1 MIKIWFLDSFFNYLR
16 ACKTQ
21 SMLVTTPAIVISA
34 LKYGEADLIVKAYT
48 YSDGLKTYM
57 LKGVLKSKKGKFKAS
72 QFQLLTQLEIVANHR
87 NQGKME
93 YLKDAKI
100 LHPYSNLH
108 TNMVKATMLI
118 FLAEVL
124 KNVIKEEE
132 PNKALFH
139 YLENALLWLDLND
152 KIANFHLLFLLN
164 LSRYLGFYPDAA
176 SKDLP
181 YFNLLEGVFE
191 LKSINNYCIEG
202 RNVEILRQLL
212 GINFDALNEVKLNQK
227 ARSNFLNMLL
237 LYYELQSEG
246 FKKPK
251 SLAVLNEIYS

>member
-1 MIKIWFLDSFFNYLR
+1 MI
-16 ACKTQ
+16 
-21 SMLVTTPAIVISA
+21 VTTPAIVISA

-93 YLKDAKI
+93 YLKDAKV
-100 LHPYSNLH
+100 LHTYTSLH
-108 TNMVKATMLI
+108 TNMVKGTMLM

-124 KNVIKEEE
+124 KNAIREEE
-132 PNKALFH
+132 TNPQLFN
-139 YLENALLWLDLND
+139 YLESSLMWLDLHD

-164 LSRYLGFYPDAA
+164 LSRYLGFYPDTA
-176 SKDLP
+176 SKELT
-181 YFNLLEGVFE
+181 YFNLLDGIFE
-191 LKSINNYCIEG
+191 MNSVNNYCIDG
-202 RNVEILRQLL
+202 RNVEILRQFL
-212 GINFDALNEVKLNQK
+212 GINFDALNEVKLNQQS
-227 ARSNFLNMLL
+227 RSNFLNMLL
-237 LYYELQSEG
+237 LYFELHIEG

-251 SLAVLNEIYS
+251 SLAVLNEIFS

>member
-1 MIKIWFLDSFFNYLR
+1 
-16 ACKTQ
+16 
-21 SMLVTTPAIVISA
+21 MLVTTPAIVISA

-93 YLKDAKI
+93 YLKDAKV
-100 LHPYSNLH
+100 LHTYTSLH
-108 TNMVKATMLI
+108 TNMVKGAMLM

-124 KNVIKEEE
+124 KNTIREEE
-132 PNKALFH
+132 ANPQLFE
-139 YLENALLWLDLND
+139 YLENSLMWLDLHD

-176 SKDLP
+176 SKELP
-181 YFNLLEGVFE
+181 YFNLLDGVFDSNS
-191 LKSINNYCIEG
+191 LNNYCIEG
-202 RNVEILRQLL
+202 RNVEILRQFL
-212 GINFDALNEVKLNQK
+212 GTNFDALNEVKLNQQS
-227 ARSNFLNMLL
+227 RSNFLNMLL
-237 LYYELQSEG
+237 LYYELHVEG

-251 SLAVLNEIYS
+251 SLAVLNEIFS

>member
-1 MIKIWFLDSFFNYLR
+1 
-16 ACKTQ
+16 
-21 SMLVTTPAIVISA
+21 MLVTTPAIVVSA

-93 YLKDAKI
+93 YLKDAKV
-100 LHPYSNLH
+100 LHTYTSLH
-108 TNMVKATMLI
+108 TNMVKGAMLM

-124 KNVIKEEE
+124 KNAIREEE
-132 PNKALFH
+132 TNPQLFK
-139 YLENALLWLDLND
+139 YLENSLMWLDLHD

-164 LSRYLGFYPDAA
+164 LTRYLGFYPDADA
-176 SKDLP
+176 KEFT

-191 LKSINNYCIEG
+191 LNSVNNYCVDG
-202 RNVEILRQLL
+202 QNVAVLRQLL
-212 GINFDALNEVKLNQK
+212 GINFDKLNEVKLNQQSR
-227 ARSNFLNMLL
+227 ANFLNMLL
-237 LYYELQSEG
+237 LYFELHIEG

-251 SLAVLNEIYS
+251 SLAVLNEIFS